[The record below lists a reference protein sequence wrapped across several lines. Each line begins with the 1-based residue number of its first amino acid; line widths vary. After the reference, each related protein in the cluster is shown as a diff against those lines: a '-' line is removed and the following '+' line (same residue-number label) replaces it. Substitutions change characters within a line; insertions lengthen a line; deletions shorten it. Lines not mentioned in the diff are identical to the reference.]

1 MKPAEVY
8 SLTPRELTILMRA
21 ETERRYDSYE
31 RMSTG
36 ALMNRQA
43 YHAKSLK
50 PSDLFKRPTDT
61 ELAKKKTEALLEQTR
76 HASEWLSQFMIGK
89 KEATEGGR

>member
-21 ETERRYDSYE
+21 EQERRYDDYE
-31 RMSTG
+31 RMTTG

-50 PSDLFKRPTDT
+50 PSDLFKRPLDT
-61 ELAKKKTEALLEQTR
+61 ELAKKKAEELIEKTR
-76 HASEWLSQFMIGK
+76 HTSEWLSQFTIGNK
-89 KEATEGGR
+89 RKSTE